1 MGWSSN
7 NSIWWGDPWI
17 KNLIWYLVISAAL
30 FTLFRNEL
38 VWLRNIWIL
47 NRSDNKK
54 KSRKFLNHVCVTWIC
69 SVFSFIFREV
79 DQQSAGAYLVEYFG
93 FLCLYFQVWNRSLDY
108 CLAQNWR
115 RKSHNPLKVSWY
127 RFNLQEVLILSFIF
141 TFAVSLSI

>member
-1 MGWSSN
+1 MVGWSLNKEFNMIFSYQCRFVH
-7 NSIWWGDPWI
+7 SFSQWTCMTQ
-17 KNLIWYLVISAAL
+17 KYLN
-30 FTLFRNEL
+30 F
-38 VWLRNIWIL
+38 